1 VRAVHERADPGADT
15 PQRTSEFGPVRIGE
29 RIEILDVLR
38 GWALFGVFLCNMRWF
53 SGYGDVRDLWTGPAD
68 QLAILLVDY
77 LADDKFYTLF
87 SFLFGLGFAL
97 QIIRAQARNAP
108 FVRVYARRLIV
119 LFLIGLAHVCVWGW
133 WGEALHIY
141 AALGFALLLLRRA
154 PNRVV
159 LTLAALFLLVV
170 PALYFS
176 AEAVRELRPED
187 PETAAADTR
196 EMVRRNSEAWARGEA
211 EVWHATRA
219 TVGEAA
225 AYRART
231 WLPSGIAEHT
241 LPYTYFAWY
250 SPILGL
256 FLLGLYVG
264 RRGILQNA
272 SAHRKFIR
280 RTQWWGLAIG
290 LPGTLAALVLR
301 QMGGPVSH
309 PQLLANL
316 IWIIAAPALTFFY
329 AALIVLLWQ
338 SSHWRRLLAP
348 LAAVGRT
355 ALSGY
360 VGQSVVALLIFYGF
374 GLGWFGRTPPTV
386 AVALTV
392 LLFTGQVLL
401 CNLWLRRF
409 RFGPL
414 EWLWRSLTY
423 ARPQPMRVMSVEAKE
438 AAA

>member
-1 VRAVHERADPGADT
+1 MPERVEPGADT
-15 PQRTSEFGPVRIGE
+15 ARRMSEFGPVSIGE

-53 SGYGDVRDLWTGPAD
+53 SGYADDADLWTTAVD
-68 QLAILLVDY
+68 RLAILLVDY
-77 LADDKFYTLF
+77 AADDKFYTLF

-133 WGEALHIY
+133 WDEALHVY

-176 AEAVRELRPED
+176 AEAASPLRPGD
-187 PETAAADTR
+187 PETAAADAR
-196 EMVRRNSEAWARGEA
+196 GRVEWNSEAWAREEA
-211 EVWHATRA
+211 RVWHATRA
-219 TVGEAA
+219 TVGELA

-231 WLPSGIAEHT
+231 WLPRGMAENT
-241 LPYTYFAWY
+241 LPYVYFAWY

-256 FLLGLYVG
+256 FFLGLFVG
-264 RRGILQNA
+264 RRRILDDA
-272 SAHRKFIR
+272 TTHRKFIR
-280 RTQWWGLAIG
+280 RTLWWGLAIG
-290 LPGTLAALVLR
+290 LPGTLAALTLR
-301 QMGGPVSH
+301 LTGGPVPH
-309 PQLLANL
+309 PELVANL
-316 IWIIAAPALTFFY
+316 IWLIAAPALTFFY

-348 LAAVGRT
+348 LAAAGRT

-360 VGQSVVALLIFYGF
+360 VGQSVVALLIFSGF
-374 GLGWFGRTPPTV
+374 GLGWYGRTPPTIV
-386 AVALTV
+386 VGLTV
-392 LLFTGQVLL
+392 LLFSGQVLL

-423 ARPQPMRVMSVEAKE
+423 ARVQPMRVTAVETKE

>member
-1 VRAVHERADPGADT
+1 M
-15 PQRTSEFGPVRIGE
+15 SEFGPVRIGE

-53 SGYGDVRDLWTGPAD
+53 SGYGNDRELWTNAVD
-68 QLAILLVDY
+68 KFAILLVDY
-77 LADDKFYTLF
+77 AGDDKFYTLF

-119 LFLIGLAHVCVWGW
+119 LFLIGLAHVFVWGW
-133 WGEALHIY
+133 WDEALHIY

-159 LTLAALFLLVV
+159 LSLAALFLLVV

-176 AEAVRELRPED
+176 AEAASPLRPED

-211 EVWHATRA
+211 EVWHGTRA

-231 WLPSGIAEHT
+231 WLPRGIAENT
-241 LPYTYFAWY
+241 QPYTYFAWY

-264 RRGILQNA
+264 RRRILEDTT
-272 SAHRKFIR
+272 AHRKFIR
-280 RTQWWGLAIG
+280 RTMWWGLAIG
-290 LPGTLAALVLR
+290 LPGTLAALTLR
-301 QMGGPVSH
+301 TMGSSVPQ
-309 PQLLANL
+309 PQLFFNL
-316 IWIIAAPALTFFY
+316 IWIVAAPALTFFY

-338 SSHWRRLLAP
+338 SGPWRRLLAP
-348 LAAVGRT
+348 LAAAGRT

-360 VGQSVVALLIFYGF
+360 VGQSLVALLIFSGF
-374 GLGWFGRTPPTV
+374 GLGWYGRTPPTIV
-386 AVALTV
+386 VTLTV
-392 LLFTGQVLL
+392 LLFLGQVLL

-423 ARPQPMRVMSVEAKE
+423 ARVQPMRVTAVETKE

>member
-1 VRAVHERADPGADT
+1 MTERAERGADT
-15 PQRTSEFGPVRIGE
+15 PRRRSEFGPVRIGE

-53 SGYGDVRDLWTGPAD
+53 SGYADDRDLWTNSVD
-68 QLAILLVDY
+68 KLAILLVDY
-77 LADDKFYTLF
+77 AADDKFYTLF

-119 LFLIGLAHVCVWGW
+119 LFLIGLAHVCVYRFWH
-133 WGEALHIY
+133 EALHIY

-154 PNRVV
+154 SNRVV
-159 LTLAALFLLVV
+159 LTLAALFLLFV

-176 AEAVRELRPED
+176 VEAARELRPGN

-196 EMVRRNSEAWARGEA
+196 DMVRRNSEAWARGEA
-211 EVWHATRA
+211 EVWHVTRA
-219 TVGEAA
+219 TVGEFA

-231 WLPSGIAEHT
+231 WLSSGIAENT
-241 LPYTYFAWY
+241 QPFTYFAWY

-264 RRGILQNA
+264 RRRILEDTT
-272 SAHRKFIR
+272 AHRKFIR
-280 RTQWWGLAIG
+280 RTMLWGLAIG
-290 LPGTLAALVLR
+290 LPGTLAGLTLRLV
-301 QMGGPVSH
+301 GGPVAQ
-309 PQLLANL
+309 PLLVYL
-316 IWIIAAPALTFFY
+316 VYFIAAPALTFFY

-338 SSHWRRLLAP
+338 SGHWRRLLAP
-348 LAAVGRT
+348 LAAAGRT

-360 VGQSVVALLIFYGF
+360 VGQSVVALLIFSGF
-374 GLGWFGRTPPTV
+374 GLGWYGRTPPTV
-386 AVALTV
+386 VVNLTV
-392 LLFTGQVLL
+392 LLFLGQLLL

-423 ARPQPMRVMSVEAKE
+423 ARLQPMRVTAVETKE
-438 AAA
+438 ATA

>member
-1 VRAVHERADPGADT
+1 VHERANPAADT
-15 PQRTSEFGPVRIGE
+15 PQHTSEFGPVRSAE

-53 SGYGDVRDLWTGPAD
+53 SGYGDDRDLWTNAVD
-68 QLAILLVDY
+68 RLAILLVDY
-77 LADDKFYTLF
+77 AADDKFYTLF

-176 AEAVRELRPED
+176 VEAASPLRPED

-231 WLPSGIAEHT
+231 WLPRGIAENT
-241 LPYTYFAWY
+241 QPYTYFAWY

-256 FLLGLYVG
+256 FFLGLCVG
-264 RRGILQNA
+264 RRRILDDA
-272 SAHRKFIR
+272 TTHRKFIHY
-280 RTQWWGLAIG
+280 TMWWGLAIG
-290 LPGTLAALVLR
+290 LSGTLAALALR
-301 QMGGPVSH
+301 LLGGPV
-309 PQLLANL
+309 PQPELVANL
-316 IWIIAAPALTFFY
+316 IWILAAPALTFFH

-338 SSHWRRLLAP
+338 SGHWRRLLAP

-423 ARPQPMRVMSVEAKE
+423 ARVQPMRVIAVEAKE

>member
-1 VRAVHERADPGADT
+1 MPERADPGADT
-15 PQRTSEFGPVRIGE
+15 ARPESEFGPVRIGE
-29 RIEILDVLR
+29 RIQILDVLR

-53 SGYGDVRDLWTGPAD
+53 SGYGNDRELWTNAVD
-68 QLAILLVDY
+68 KLAILVVDY
-77 LADDKFYTLF
+77 AADDKFYTLF

-154 PNRVV
+154 PNRAV
-159 LTLAALFLLVV
+159 LGLAAVFLLVV

-176 AEAVRELRPED
+176 AELRPGD

-196 EMVRRNSEAWARGEA
+196 ARVEWNSEAWARGEA
-211 EVWHATRA
+211 DVWHATRA
-219 TVGEAA
+219 TVGEFA

-231 WLPSGIAEHT
+231 WLSSGIAENT
-241 LPYTYFAWY
+241 QPYTYFAWY

-256 FLLGLYVG
+256 FFLGLYVG
-264 RRGILQNA
+264 RRRILEDTI
-272 SAHRKFIR
+272 AHKKFIR
-280 RTQWWGLAIG
+280 RTLWWGLAIG
-290 LPGTLAALVLR
+290 LSGTLAALALR
-301 QMGGPVSH
+301 LVGGPVPH
-309 PQLLANL
+309 PELVANL
-316 IWIIAAPALTFFY
+316 IWIVAAPALTFFY

-338 SSHWRRLLAP
+338 HDRFRRLLAP
-348 LAAVGRT
+348 LAAAGRT

-360 VGQSVVALLIFYGF
+360 VGQSVVALLIFSGF
-374 GLGWFGRTPPTV
+374 GLGWYGRTPPTLV
-386 AVALTV
+386 VTLTV
-392 LLFTGQVLL
+392 LLFLGQLLL
-401 CNLWLRRF
+401 CNLWLRRL

-423 ARPQPMRVMSVEAKE
+423 AHVQPMRVTAVETKE
-438 AAA
+438 ATA